1 MLAVPLWSQDRPFRN
16 DPNVDIIRSTKLTS
30 GYGQATSVSAAVQK
44 TTRNPRLALPLVR
57 SALSQRVL
65 GPLNANRRPG
75 AVALFHIGRCGSTV
89 LTELLD
95 QHPKMY
101 WDGETYGRVL
111 DELKDAGQDRSTSGF
126 DPATY
131 VERRLQR
138 SGSRWFGYDVKF
150 FHVTDFNVSIDDY
163 VDQITSRGIT
173 HLVVLRR
180 RNYLRKV
187 VSTIIGQER
196 GWYHKR
202 DGTNVEAKR
211 ITFSPES
218 LSSLENRFEQ
228 WDRQYSIIDRFSA
241 THPILQIDYESHIQH
256 DPRVGCTK
264 VADFLGLDPFEAQVT
279 LRRVN
284 PEPLSELVENLDDV
298 AVALRGSDYAWMVS
312 SDSTA

>member
-1 MLAVPLWSQDRPFRN
+1 MLDVPLWSQDRPFRN
-16 DPNVDIIRSTKLTS
+16 DSNVDIVRSTTLTS

-44 TTRNPRLALPLVR
+44 TIRNPRLALPLVR

-131 VERRLQR
+131 VEQRLQR

-150 FHVTDFNVSIDDY
+150 FHVTDFNVTVDDY
-163 VDQITSRGIT
+163 VKQITSRGIT

-180 RNYLRKV
+180 RNYSAKSRLDRDRTATRLVPQEGRPRCRKDT
-187 VSTIIGQER
+187 SELQRER
-196 GWYHKR
+196 PQPFARSVRTMG
-202 DGTNVEAKR
+202 
-211 ITFSPES
+211 
-218 LSSLENRFEQ
+218 
-228 WDRQYSIIDRFSA
+228 
-241 THPILQIDYESHIQH
+241 
-256 DPRVGCTK
+256 PRVC
-264 VADFLGLDPFEAQVT
+264 
-279 LRRVN
+279 N
-284 PEPLSELVENLDDV
+284 P
-298 AVALRGSDYAWMVS
+298 
-312 SDSTA
+312 

>member
-1 MLAVPLWSQDRPFRN
+1 MLDVPLWSQDRPFRN
-16 DPNVDIIRSTKLTS
+16 DSNVDIVRSTTLTS

-44 TTRNPRLALPLVR
+44 TIRNPRLALPLVR
-57 SALSQRVL
+57 SALSQRAL

-131 VERRLQR
+131 VEQRLQR

-150 FHVTDFNVSIDDY
+150 FHVTDFNVTVDDY
-163 VDQITSRGIT
+163 VNQITSRGIT

-187 VSTIIGQER
+187 VSTEIGQLR

-202 DGTNVEAKR
+202 DGLAVERIRLNFSAKD
-211 ITFSPES
+211 
-218 LSSLENRFEQ
+218 LSRLLGQFEQ
-228 WDRQYSIIDRFSA
+228 WDREYAILDGVSA
-241 THPILQIDYESHIQH
+241 AHPVLQIDYETHIEN
-256 DPRVGCTK
+256 DPRVAYK
-264 VADFLGLDPFEAQVT
+264 MVSDFLGLAPFETQVT
-279 LRRVN
+279 LRRAN
-284 PEPLSELVENLDDV
+284 PEPLSDLVENLDEV
-298 AVALRGSDYAWMVS
+298 EAVLRGTSYAWMTT
-312 SDSTA
+312 SDAP